1 MTAHVR
7 LEDHLSAW
15 AKEKADRVAVAATIG
30 AIGKACATIAGLV
43 ANGALEGDLAA
54 TRGDGGGGDEQKE
67 LDVRTNDILIEALRA
82 APVAAVASE
91 ELDRPVA
98 LNPGAPVI
106 VAIDPLDGSSN
117 IETNVSV
124 GTIFS
129 ILPAPEAGADSTE
142 AFLRPGRDQVAAG
155 YVIYGPQTNLVL
167 TVGEGVDIFTLERG
181 AATFLLTKQGVK
193 VPVKTREFAI
203 NASNYRHW
211 DTPIRIWFNDCLA
224 GTDGCRGEDFN
235 MRWIAS
241 MVAEAHRIL
250 MRGGVYVYPG
260 DSRSGYRAGRLRLVY
275 EGNPIGMVMEQ
286 AGGLAST
293 GRARILDCV
302 PNALHARV
310 PLLFGSRDEI
320 DRLQRYHADPHPLGE
335 QSPLFSRRGLFRK

>member
-1 MTAHVR
+1 MTAHAR

-15 AKEKADRVAVAATIG
+15 ARGQSDRAAVAATIG
-30 AIGKACATIAGLV
+30 ALATACATIAEIV
-43 ANGALEGDLAA
+43 ANGDLEGNLAA
-54 TRGDGGGGDEQKE
+54 SRGDGGGGDEQKE
-67 LDVRTNDILIEALRA
+67 LDVRANDILTEALRA
-82 APVAAVASE
+82 APVASVASE
-91 ELDRPVA
+91 ELDKPVA
-98 LNPGAPVI
+98 LNPGASLV

-129 ILPAPEAGADSTE
+129 ILPAPATGAAGAE
-142 AFLRPGRDQVAAG
+142 AFLRQGSEQLAAG
-155 YVIYGPQTNLVL
+155 YFIYGPQTSLVL
-167 TVGEGVDIFTLERG
+167 TVGEGVDIFTLERASG
-181 AATFLLTKQGVK
+181 RFLLTKAGVR
-193 VPVKTREFAI
+193 VPAKAKEFAI

-211 DTPIRIWFNDCLA
+211 DSPVRIWFNDCLA
-224 GTDGCRGEDFN
+224 GTEGCRGQDFN

-250 MRGGVYVYPG
+250 MRGGVYLYPG
-260 DSRSGYRAGRLRLVY
+260 DTRAGYRSGRLRLVY

-286 AGGLAST
+286 AGALAST

-302 PNALHARV
+302 PDSLHARV
-310 PLLFGSRDEI
+310 PLMFGSREEI
-320 DRLQRYHADPHPLGE
+320 ERLQRYHADPHPLGE